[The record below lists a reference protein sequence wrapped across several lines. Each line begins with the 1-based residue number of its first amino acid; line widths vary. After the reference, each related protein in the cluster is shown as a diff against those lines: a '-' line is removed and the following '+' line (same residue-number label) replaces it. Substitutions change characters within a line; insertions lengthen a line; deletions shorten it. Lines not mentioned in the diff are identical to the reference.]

1 MSNRVAEV
9 GKALA
14 VQGSCTMCPRLRLLA
29 AVALFGAGLAL
40 TSPGYAQTGNPNS
53 ESIVKALTP
62 TPGGVAG
69 PGRGIRM
76 VNPPSGAAAPSRAAP
91 SGAAAAAPSA
101 SSEAAPSVSLN
112 VQFAQGSADLTAAAM
127 QTLNE
132 LGKALNQ
139 PALAGYR
146 FRIEG
151 HTDTVGTAD
160 YNKELSDRR
169 AAAVAQYLESN
180 FKVDANR
187 LEPVGMGEQ
196 GLLVPTPA
204 QTSEP
209 RNRRVAVVNIGQ

>member
-1 MSNRVAEV
+1 MSNGAAEV
-9 GKALA
+9 GNALA
-14 VQGSCTMCPRLRLLA
+14 FQGSCTMCPLRLLV

-40 TSPGYAQTGNPNS
+40 TNPGYAQTGNPNS
-53 ESIVKALTP
+53 ELIVKALTP

-76 VNPPSGAAAPSRAAP
+76 VNPPAGAAAPSGSA
-91 SGAAAAAPSA
+91 GVAPSA

-112 VQFAQGSADLTAAAM
+112 VQFAEGSADLTAGAM

-132 LGKALNQ
+132 LGKALNE

-169 AAAVAQYLESN
+169 AAAVAQYLETN

-187 LEPVGMGEQ
+187 LQPVGMGEQ
-196 GLLVPTPA
+196 GLLVSTPD

>member
-1 MSNRVAEV
+1 MSNGAAEV
-9 GKALA
+9 GNALA
-14 VQGSCTMCPRLRLLA
+14 FQGSCTMCSLRLLV

-40 TSPGYAQTGNPNS
+40 TNPGYAQTGNPNS

-76 VNPPSGAAAPSRAAP
+76 VNPPAGAAAPSGSA
-91 SGAAAAAPSA
+91 GVAPSA

-112 VQFAQGSADLTAAAM
+112 VQFAEGSADLTAGAM

-132 LGKALNQ
+132 LGKALNE

-169 AAAVAQYLESN
+169 AAAVAQYLETN

-187 LEPVGMGEQ
+187 LQPVGMGEQ
-196 GLLVPTPA
+196 GLLVSTPD